1 MKTGEIMNS
10 LLVEAERQWDDCFVI
25 RAWKN
30 VNPLSVMMEQ
40 LPEVTWKIQNVFN
53 ELIDLLKDIPR
64 QYIESI
70 FWVLLV
76 AYAKE
81 L

>member
-1 MKTGEIMNS
+1 
-10 LLVEAERQWDDCFVI
+10 
-25 RAWKN
+25 
-30 VNPLSVMMEQ
+30 MMEQ

-70 FWVLLV
+70 F
-76 AYAKE
+76 
-81 L
+81 